1 MEKNLQRKVD
11 EHFLGAKHMIREWW
25 QTRLNHNSLNS
36 LNALLGNDGDD
47 VSDFLKFVFDDIP
60 HLLISKDDFQ
70 KRKRVKHAWGLH
82 ELCIAKR
89 ANGEQCT
96 RKMKDVTATTDKFCG
111 THSKAQPHGIMQ
123 DPAASMSFDVKQHAS
138 LASHH
143 HRHQHHLAAE
153 PERVEVWVQ
162 EIKGINYYIDK
173 NNNVYKPDDIIANK
187 QSPSIIAKWGM
198 TNEGRFC
205 IPKYNL

>member
-25 QTRLNHNSLNS
+25 QTRRNYNASLKN
-36 LNALLGNDGDD
+36 GDGGGDD

-60 HLLISKDDFQ
+60 NLLISKDDFQ

-89 ANGEQCT
+89 ADGEQCT
-96 RKMKDVTATTDKFCG
+96 RKMKEDKFCG
-111 THSKAQPHGIMQ
+111 THSKAQPHGIME
-123 DPAASMSFDVKQHAS
+123 DPAATSTSSSSSVIVKTN
-138 LASHH
+138 LAVH
-143 HRHQHHLAAE
+143 HHLAAE

-173 NNNVYKPDDIIANK
+173 NNNVYKPGDIIANK

-198 TNEGRFC
+198 TAEGRFC
-205 IPKYNL
+205 IPKFNL

>member
-25 QTRLNHNSLNS
+25 QTRRNYNASLQR
-36 LNALLGNDGDD
+36 GDGGDD

-60 HLLISKDDFQ
+60 NLLISKDDFQ

-89 ANGEQCT
+89 ADGEQCT
-96 RKMKDVTATTDKFCG
+96 RKMKEDKFCG

-123 DPAASMSFDVKQHAS
+123 DPAATSTSSSSSVIVKTN
-138 LASHH
+138 LAVH
-143 HRHQHHLAAE
+143 HHLAAE

-173 NNNVYKPDDIIANK
+173 NNNVYKPGDIIANK

-198 TNEGRFC
+198 TAEGRFC
-205 IPKYNL
+205 IPKFNL